1 MVMTTNESFKN
12 IIEFVQEKLLE
23 QNEPSIF
30 KDKPQCFYR
39 SPTGLKCGIGFLISN
54 TLYAKY
60 YNKNIEGV
68 AASHLPEEILKSIQ
82 CTFNVIDKSYNDFL
96 ELLIRI
102 QNVHDTSLNSDL
114 PFKNHI
120 VKGFNDLKL
129 QYK

>member
-12 IIEFVQEKLLE
+12 IIDFVQEKLLE
-23 QNEPSIF
+23 QNEPSVF
-30 KDKPQCFYR
+30 KDKPPCFYR

-54 TLYAKY
+54 TLYSKY

-82 CTFNVIDKSYNDFL
+82 CTFNVIDKNYDDFL

>member
-1 MVMTTNESFKN
+1 MFR
-12 IIEFVQEKLLE
+12 FPYL
-23 QNEPSIF
+23 
-30 KDKPQCFYR
+30 
-39 SPTGLKCGIGFLISN
+39 GFPYGYPYYNYSN
-54 TLYAKY
+54 KYY

-82 CTFNVIDKSYNDFL
+82 CTFNVIDKNYGDFL